1 MKGLKILVAIVMVS
15 SLVAC
20 NRNQNVYG
28 KNDVDI
34 DTISVLSVERMDEIH
49 GTKDRTETEIYY
61 FVATDKGAY
70 RIDMA
75 GLWAAPQLIGIVKPD
90 RTYIVHTGWFDS
102 PILKEYKR
110 ITGVIREL

>member
-1 MKGLKILVAIVMVS
+1 MRGLKVLTAIVVVS

-28 KNDVDI
+28 QNDTGT
-34 DTISVLSVERMDEIH
+34 DTISVLSLERMDEIH

-61 FVATDKGAY
+61 FVTTNKGAY

-75 GLWAAPQLIGIVKPD
+75 GLWAAPQLIGVIKPD
-90 RTYIVHTGWFDS
+90 RAYIVHTDWFDS

-110 ITGVIREL
+110 ITGVVREL